1 MAEAGAST
9 PLATEAP
16 VDIAASVAS
25 GSGLFAADAD
35 ELEVHMPRQAMALM
49 RAVPTL
55 LLPTRQASHVG
66 ETVKVTHARPGQP
79 SLPAT
84 VASRLAEAGCVAPS
98 EEADELIE
106 AAGSDEGLLDR
117 LVARRVTGEPL
128 AWVTGSVCFAGH
140 RIVVHPGVYVP
151 RWQSEPLARRAVELL
166 PDGGLAADL
175 CTGSGAIAV
184 ALARARP
191 TARVLATDLDPDA
204 CACARD
210 NGVEV
215 FAGHLA
221 SPLPAGDRGHF
232 DVVIAVVPYVP
243 TDQLEYLPRDVR
255 EHEPLLALDGG
266 PHGTRLLEQAVWAG
280 AELLRPGGVLLL
292 ELGGDQAEEL
302 AGVLTAAGFAPANV
316 FEDDDG
322 DVRGIEAEKLGG

>member
-1 MAEAGAST
+1 MAEDGAST
-9 PLATEAP
+9 PLSTGAP
-16 VDIAASVAS
+16 ADIGAS
-25 GSGLFAADAD
+25 AADAV
-35 ELEVHMPRQAMALM
+35 ELETHMPRLAMALM
-49 RAVPTL
+49 RVAPTRL
-55 LLPTRQASHVG
+55 VLTRQASHVS
-66 ETVKVTHARPGQP
+66 ETVKVTRQSPGRQRPFR
-79 SLPAT
+79 SS

-106 AAGSDEGLLDR
+106 AAGGDEGLLDR

-128 AWVTGSVCFAGH
+128 AWVTGSVRFAGH
-140 RIVVHPGVYVP
+140 SVVVRPGVYVP
-151 RWQSEPLARRAVELL
+151 RWQSEPLAHRAVDLL
-166 PDGGLAADL
+166 PDGGLAAEL

-191 TARVLATDLDPDA
+191 RARVLATDVDPDA
-204 CACARD
+204 CACARE

-280 AELLRPGGVLLL
+280 AELLHPGGVLLL

>member
-1 MAEAGAST
+1 MTRLRPGRERPRRAR
-9 PLATEAP
+9 
-16 VDIAASVAS
+16 VAS
-25 GSGLFAADAD
+25 L
-35 ELEVHMPRQAMALM
+35 
-49 RAVPTL
+49 
-55 LLPTRQASHVG
+55 
-66 ETVKVTHARPGQP
+66 
-79 SLPAT
+79 
-84 VASRLAEAGCVAPS
+84 LAEAGCVAPL

-106 AAGSDEGLLDR
+106 VADGDEELLDR

-128 AWVTGSVCFAGH
+128 AWVTGSVRFAGH
-140 RIVVHPGVYVP
+140 RILVHPGVYVP
-151 RWQSEPLARRAVELL
+151 RWQSEPLARRAAELL
-166 PDGGLAADL
+166 PNYGLAADL

-191 TARVLATDLDPDA
+191 SARVLATDIDPDA

-221 SPLPAGDRGHF
+221 SPLPVDVRGHL

-243 TDQLEYLPRDVR
+243 TDQLAYLPRDVR

-266 PHGTRLLEQAVWAG
+266 AGGTRVLEQAVWAG
-280 AELLRPGGVLLL
+280 AELLRPGGALLL
-292 ELGGDQAEEL
+292 ELGGDQAEAL
-302 AGVLTAAGFAPANV
+302 GAVLTAAGFAPATL

-322 DVRGIEAEKLGG
+322 DIRGIEAKKRSG